1 MRLSTRSVL
10 VLRLVFG
17 LYLVVCVLLVYSS
30 ALALP
35 LLPFGLNLLSPAL
48 GLEML
53 LLLSGLATIAIARLE
68 PIKIWAVLL
77 PLGFI
82 STIVSGMHVASN
94 TPPPNVC
101 STLFHNYG
109 FPFPWYRVS
118 SFYQPAGLYCLLP
131 QFVSPL
137 PTLDLISFI
146 LDMIFYSG
154 ACFAAL
160 ETFRG
165 ISAFYR
171 KMFIEGSGTPPS
183 LPKPQV
189 GDSEPPKPYRSE
201 LIS

>member
-1 MRLSTRSVL
+1 MRLSKRSVL
-10 VLRLVFG
+10 VLRPVFG
-17 LYLVVCVLLVYSS
+17 LYLLVWVLLFYSS

-68 PIKIWAVLL
+68 PIRIWAVLL
-77 PLGFI
+77 PIGFI

-94 TPPPNVC
+94 TPSPNVC

-109 FPFPWYRVS
+109 FPFPWYRVRG
-118 SFYQPAGLYCLLP
+118 FYQPAGLYCLLP

-137 PTLDLISFI
+137 PRLDLISFI

-160 ETFRG
+160 ETFRS

-171 KMFIEGSGTPPS
+171 KMLIEGSGTLLS

-189 GDSEPPKPYRSE
+189 GDSEPPKPYGSE
-201 LIS
+201 QIS

>member
-1 MRLSTRSVL
+1 VRLSKRSVL
-10 VLRLVFG
+10 VLRPVFG

-48 GLEML
+48 GLEVL
-53 LLLSGLATIAIARLE
+53 LLLSGLSTIAIARLE
-68 PIKIWAVLL
+68 PIKVWAVLL
-77 PLGFI
+77 ALGFI
-82 STIVSGMHVASN
+82 STIVSGIHVVSN
-94 TPPPNVC
+94 TLPPYVC

-118 SFYQPAGLYCLLP
+118 SFYHPPGLYCLAP
-131 QFVSPL
+131 QLVSPL
-137 PTLDLISFI
+137 PRLDLISFI

-154 ACFAAL
+154 AYFAAL

-171 KMFIEGSGTPPS
+171 KMLIEGSGTAPS

-189 GDSEPPKPYRSE
+189 GDSEPPKPYGSE

>member
-1 MRLSTRSVL
+1 MRRPRKYRKRRIPWFVILL
-10 VLRLVFG
+10 GVFVAVIVG
-17 LYLVVCVLLVYSS
+17 
-30 ALALP
+30 
-35 LLPFGLNLLSPAL
+35 G
-48 GLEML
+48 
-53 LLLSGLATIAIARLE
+53 IAYYEGQQA
-68 PIKIWAVLL
+68 
-77 PLGFI
+77 G
-82 STIVSGMHVASN
+82 
-94 TPPPNVC
+94 
-101 STLFHNYG
+101 YG

-137 PTLDLISFI
+137 PRLDLISFI

-171 KMFIEGSGTPPS
+171 KMLIGRNGTPFS

-189 GDSEPPKPYRSE
+189 GDSEPPKPYGSE